1 MQVAVVGAG
10 VAGLATAK
18 VLRELGE
25 DVVVYD
31 ASPDVGGVWS
41 ATRSYPGIRTQNDKG
56 TYRFS
61 DLAMPRDYPEFPSGA
76 QVRAYLQDYAD
87 RAGLQD
93 ALRLGT
99 EVVRASP
106 TAGGWSLVLRTADGS
121 RQEAQADH
129 LVVANGIFSRPYV
142 PELPGAEPFE
152 AAGGRVLVA
161 GHLQDV
167 EPARGRHVLVL
178 GYGKTACDVGVAISA
193 VAASTTVVARHLLWK
208 MPAKVGGVLHYKY
221 LMLTRLGEGLFR
233 SIEPRGMERLLHGPA
248 DPARRGLLRGLQ
260 AVVTRQL
267 RLRRSG
273 LLPGGRFEDIARS
286 TVSLVSDGFHAAV
299 DAGRIRVVRDAEV
312 VRLLERDGRPHAE
325 LTTGQVLPAD
335 LVVCGTGY
343 RQDVPFLEPEVLDR
357 LLDAHGDF
365 RLLHQVQP
373 LDVPTLSFAGYNS
386 SLFSPLSAEMAAVW
400 IGAFLRAGRRLPPRD
415 ATVRRIDER
424 LAWMRERTAGRHARG
439 TNNIPF
445 SMHNVDELLADL
457 GLGVSRGRRA
467 LEWLLPV
474 RPSAYRSVVRR
485 LQASPVL
492 EPTARREP
500 VEV

>member
-18 VLRELGE
+18 VLRELGNE
-25 DVVVYD
+25 VVVYE
-31 ASPDVGGVWS
+31 SCPDVGGVWS
-41 ATRSYPGIRTQNDKG
+41 ATRSYPGIRLQNDKG

-61 DLAMPRDYPEFPSGA
+61 DLAMPRSYPEFPSGA
-76 QVRAYLQDYAD
+76 QVRDYLETYAE
-87 RAGLQD
+87 RAGLRD

-99 EVVRASP
+99 EVVRARS
-106 TAGGWSLVLRTADGS
+106 TDDGWSLRLRTADGS
-121 RQEAQADH
+121 EQEARADH
-129 LVVANGIFSRPYV
+129 LVVANGIFSLPHV
-142 PELPGAEPFE
+142 PRLPGREQFE

-161 GHLQDV
+161 TGLQDV
-167 EPARGRHVLVL
+167 DAARGRHVLVL
-178 GYGKTACDVGVAISA
+178 GYGKSACDVSVAISA

-208 MPAKVGGVLHYKY
+208 IPPRVAGVLNYKY

-233 SIEPRGMERLLHGPA
+233 SIEPRGVEKVLHGPA
-248 DPARRGLLRGLQ
+248 DPARRGLMRGLQ
-260 AVVTRQL
+260 AVVTGQL

-273 LLPGGRFEDIARS
+273 LVPRGGFEDVARS
-286 TVSLVSDGFHAAV
+286 TVSLVTDGFHAAV
-299 DAGRIRVVRDAEV
+299 HAGRIRVVRDAEV
-312 VRLLERDGRPHAE
+312 LRLLDRDGRPHAE
-325 LTTGQVLPAD
+325 LTTGEVLPAD
-335 LVVCGTGY
+335 LLVCGTGY

-357 LLDAHGDF
+357 LLDPLGDF

-386 SLFSPLSAEMAAVW
+386 SLFSPLSAEVAAAW
-400 IGAFLRAGRRLPPRD
+400 IGAFLQGGRRLPPRE
-415 ATVRRIDER
+415 ATARRIDER

-439 TNNIPF
+439 TNNVPF
-445 SMHNVDELLADL
+445 SMHNVDEVLDDL
-457 GLGVSRGRRA
+457 GLGISRGRRA

-485 LQASPVL
+485 LQASPDQH
-492 EPTARREP
+492 PAARPEP